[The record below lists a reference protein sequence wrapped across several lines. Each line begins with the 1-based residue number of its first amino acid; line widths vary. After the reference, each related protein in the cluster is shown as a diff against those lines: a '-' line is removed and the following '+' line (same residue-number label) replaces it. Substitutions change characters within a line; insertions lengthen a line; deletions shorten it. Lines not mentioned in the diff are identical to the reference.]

1 MVNDCYWSFFRWDN
15 DDPAYDLF
23 YHQVLGLACFVD
35 KAMLYCTS
43 FEGER

>member
-1 MVNDCYWSFFRWDN
+1 MIAIGHFLDGIMMTRPMTF
-15 DDPAYDLF
+15 F
-23 YHQVLGLACFVD
+23 YHQVLGLAYVVD